1 LPFFVSAMDQE
12 RADRGGDWA
21 FERSRPPEARRAS
34 RIDCDLW
41 VRVGGVEAAA
51 RPRKGNISVTGLYVS
66 IDEAVGSPGDVLW
79 LSLTSVD
86 KIRSAQTMARI
97 TRVVRQ
103 DDLHRGAAVVGAGFE
118 FMPMGQPRQE
128 IVELVRHVTSI
139 ALGMCG
145 GVDLDHDH
153 AVRLTRANG
162 PTAVARLE
170 NLGRDRVVISLPAA
184 LPPGEE
190 VRLDIAEPSGG
201 QISVNGVV
209 GWSEPD
215 FSDGTGR
222 HSVVVRFRPAQQD
235 DGAYA
240 ARTLGA
246 LVEGLIAPS
255 RVAILDPKPQDLSG
269 QLSRV
274 HLASVLGLAELEELD
289 GILTVANE
297 HAAARVYMSGGRIV
311 DAEQDTPGSQ
321 PRDVLADLLTW
332 TDGEFSFVCIPVRR
346 SDRFDMGTH
355 ALLLEL
361 TREQDERVA

>member
-1 LPFFVSAMDQE
+1 MDHE
-12 RADRGGDWA
+12 RADRDAEWA

-51 RPRKGNISVTGLYVS
+51 RPRKGNISVTGLYVG

-79 LSLTSVD
+79 LSLTSID
-86 KIRSAQTMARI
+86 KVRSAHTMARV
-97 TRVVRQ
+97 TRVMRQ

-118 FMPMGQPRQE
+118 FMPLDQPRDE
-128 IVELVRHVTSI
+128 IVQLVRHVTSL

-153 AVRLTRANG
+153 AVRVSRAHG
-162 PTAVARLE
+162 PATVARLE

-201 QISVNGVV
+201 QINVLGVV

-215 FSDGTGR
+215 LTDANGR
-222 HSVVVRFRPAQQD
+222 HSVVVRFRPPSSD

-240 ARTLGA
+240 ARTVGA
-246 LVEGLIAPS
+246 LVDGLIAPAH
-255 RVAILDPKPQDLSG
+255 VAVLDTQPQDLSG

-274 HLASVLGLAELEELD
+274 HLASVLGLAELEKLD
-289 GILTVANE
+289 GVLTVANE
-297 HAAARVYMSGGRIV
+297 RCAGRIYFSSGRIV
-311 DAEQDTPGSQ
+311 DAELDTPGLH
-321 PRDVLADLLTW
+321 PRDVLADLLSW
-332 TDGEFSFVCIPVRR
+332 TEGEFSFVCIPVRR
-346 SDRFDMGTH
+346 NDRFELGTH

-361 TREQDERVA
+361 ADEQDERVA

>member
-1 LPFFVSAMDQE
+1 MDQE
-12 RADRGGDWA
+12 RTGRGGDWA
-21 FERSRPPEARRAS
+21 FERSKPLEARRAS
-34 RIDCDLW
+34 RVDCDLW
-41 VRVGGVEAAA
+41 VRVGGVDAAA

-86 KIRSAQTMARI
+86 KVRSAQTMARV

-118 FMPMGQPRQE
+118 FMPIGQPRDE
-128 IVELVRHVTSI
+128 IVDLVRHVTSI

-153 AVRLTRANG
+153 AVRVSRGKA
-162 PTAVARLE
+162 PASVARLE

-201 QISVNGVV
+201 QISVHGVV

-215 FSDGTGR
+215 YSDPNGR
-222 HSVVVRFRPAQQD
+222 HSVLVRFRPPQQD
-235 DGAYA
+235 DDAYA
-240 ARTLGA
+240 ARTVGA

-255 RVAILDPKPQDLSG
+255 RVATVETRPQDLSG

-274 HLASVLGLAELEELD
+274 HLASVLALAELEALD

-297 HAAARVYMSGGRIV
+297 RCAARVYFCGGRIV
-311 DAEQDTPGSQ
+311 DAEQDTPGLQ
-321 PRDVLADLLTW
+321 ARDVLADLLTW
-332 TDGEFSFVCIPVRR
+332 SEGEFSFVCIAVRR
-346 SDRFDMGTH
+346 SDRFEMGTH